1 MISRITLFTLLCLMA
16 CYGPKKFLNQGA
28 ALQKSYATEIPI
40 ERVKDWVVIPVQFKG
55 KQYRFLFDT
64 GAPVMLRSSLFR
76 QQKRQLASIPVS
88 DVNKSVRELAVAM
101 VDSLQIGEVIFDG
114 VPALELEEDG
124 FFVQCFGFDGIIGSN
139 LVRDAIVEIDVEQSV
154 LRLTNDPQKLP
165 KPKSDAIPMRTDLDQ
180 QSSPIITIQLGD
192 KVQEMLIFDSGADV
206 FYDVGIDHFRTFAP
220 HHIFDTLATAQGFDP
235 SMGLFSAGDSSQTYL
250 LSPKAFQIGT
260 ATFQDVICKVDFEDD
275 SRLGAALFDHGLV
288 RLDYQEG
295 AFYFTPYG
303 KSNSIAY
310 AEREFALAP
319 TFNGQFIVGYLYQD
333 LGPVQAGDRILKVN
347 DFATDQVGICD
358 LFQMPSFSS
367 HETIMVTVEAQDGSI
382 HEVQVPRIQVT
393 NRQEAP

>member
-16 CYGPKKFLNQGA
+16 CSGPKKFLNQGA

-64 GAPVMLRSSLFR
+64 GAPVMLRSSLLR

-139 LVRDAIVEIDVEQSV
+139 LVRDAIVEIDVELTV

-192 KVQEMLIFDSGADV
+192 KAKEMLIFDSGADV

-220 HHIFDTLATAQGFDP
+220 HHLFDTLATAQGFDP

-250 LSPKAFQIGT
+250 LSPKAFQIGM
-260 ATFQDVICKVDFEDD
+260 AAFQDVICKVDFEDD
-275 SRLGAALFDHGLV
+275 SRLGAALFDYGLV
-288 RLDYQEG
+288 RLDCQEG

-347 DFATDQVGICD
+347 DFSTDQVGICD